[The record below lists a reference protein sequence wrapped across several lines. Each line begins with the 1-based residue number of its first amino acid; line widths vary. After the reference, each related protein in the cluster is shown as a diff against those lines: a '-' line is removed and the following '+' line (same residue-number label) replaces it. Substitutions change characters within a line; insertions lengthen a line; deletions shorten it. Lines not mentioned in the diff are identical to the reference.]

1 MTYEEWFLNQA
12 KLHKT
17 IMNKLEGKSIDE
29 TIEYFKYDNMKKN
42 EPDFCPL
49 YNLNKKCHEMDD
61 LNCYLCACS
70 YFRFNDKGLKN
81 VDDKILYSCC
91 SIDSKS
97 GSKFVSENSIH
108 HDCSNCIIPHKE
120 KFIKKNFNKDWLE
133 IMKDVRVDKNNQVD
147 IKKSLDDEINK
158 RVKEYK
164 NDNTKTSPF
173 GTGLVKIREKLV
185 SKL

>member
-1 MTYEEWFLNQA
+1 
-12 KLHKT
+12 
-17 IMNKLEGKSIDE
+17 
-29 TIEYFKYDNMKKN
+29 MKKN

-49 YNLNKKCHEMDD
+49 YNLNKKCHEMED

-120 KFIKKNFNKDWLE
+120 NFIKKNFNKDWLE
-133 IMKDVRVDKNNQVD
+133 IMKDARV
-147 IKKSLDDEINK
+147 
-158 RVKEYK
+158 
-164 NDNTKTSPF
+164 
-173 GTGLVKIREKLV
+173 VKI
-185 SKL
+185 